1 MRTQLKTGDWADLAK
16 VLAGTTYYD
25 SEATCQG
32 GEASNVGICDNQT
45 WPACVG
51 VAASVKWCDG
61 TNCST
66 HLDDADQLIASGTG
80 HNSPAFN
87 VCASFN
93 GSADGDGINSWPALF
108 GGTQKLVYCPSDDPK
123 APYFSTACPTE
134 LSADT
139 VAIAADFPNT
149 PNGRTWTGQ
158 YKTNDTAYT
167 VGFGSGGQIAQELN
181 NQHYVRCVSG
191 PALNGPATFLGDL
204 SGTAPHNTPV
214 SGTIEAADPNTGN
227 GITTIGGSPVFGI
240 TSWEVEADPSNGSAS
255 ISNLAFGPIHQRLVI
270 WVRCFTVRFT
280 DGAGNFESQVI
291 NITVEAAAPVNLAP
305 TVENVTIDCVIGAGC
320 YPEASASD
328 PDNDTLTYSII
339 EQGVPGSTMTLPVP
353 PKLIRTQAW
362 STMRQLAT
370 LFGTLAIPLNIK
382 FLMARIPTTL
392 ISPLA

>member
-1 MRTQLKTGDWADLAK
+1 MAYAATTFMSPAKNATTATMTIMMIVPKYANSRFLGFGANSVEDRATGLTWQRC
-16 VLAGTTYYD
+16 LAGTTYYD

-66 HLDDADQLIASGTG
+66 HLDDADQLIQAVRVTIALPSMSVPHSTG
-80 HNSPAFN
+80 VPMEMEMVLTVGVCPLWRNSK
-87 VCASFN
+87 S
-93 GSADGDGINSWPALF
+93 
-108 GGTQKLVYCPSDDPK
+108 LVYCPNDDPK

-227 GITTIGGSPVFGI
+227 GITTGGSPVSGI

-255 ISNLAFGPIHQRLVI
+255 ISNLGVWTYSPAPGYMGADA
-270 WVRCFTVRFT
+270 FTVRFT
-280 DGAGNFESQVI
+280 DGAGNYGI
-291 NITVEAAAPVNLAP
+291 
-305 TVENVTIDCVIGAGC
+305 AGH
-320 YPEASASD
+320 
-328 PDNDTLTYSII
+328 
-339 EQGVPGSTMTLPVP
+339 
-353 PKLIRTQAW
+353 
-362 STMRQLAT
+362 
-370 LFGTLAIPLNIK
+370 
-382 FLMARIPTTL
+382 
-392 ISPLA
+392 